1 MKILVLVSTLDL
13 SKPYAATPWLWQL
26 FKAFS
31 EEGIDLL
38 IIPYS
43 GRTISS
49 LWWRAFENPNYLKGE
64 LLGKFLKGKSN
75 IKDKK
80 NCSLIPSL
88 ARIIA
93 KPKIEQ
99 LISKILQQEKN
110 VDAMLM
116 IGLPLNQFN
125 GLATKIKQSH
135 NIPVICYD
143 LDIPSFA
150 STFNYF
156 KGANLTEYDSFI
168 IPSEGSITQLKE
180 LGVQNIDV
188 VHFGIDPDVY
198 TPIALDKDIDILF
211 FGNGAE
217 FRANYLEM
225 MITEPSKQLKC
236 QFVASGRGLDLDL
249 GQAKLI
255 PPFSFTQW
263 RRYCCR
269 SKINLNVVRETHS
282 KVYASSTSR
291 PFELA
296 AMKCCIV
303 SAPYTGLEK
312 WFDTKKEILIANSAK
327 ECIEIY
333 QMLLDNEELRT
344 KMGLLAYERVKKEH
358 TARHRVKQIIG
369 IIQKFT

>member
-80 NCSLIPSL
+80 NFSLIPSL